1 MAMSSLPI
9 HRYPRPSKDNKFDSD
24 TFGDDFEWFDPWKD
38 TNSNTPGS
46 LRWINQPKQQ
56 QQSVE
61 EKVAPALQSPIY
73 GDKYRVKLDISDFD
87 PETIQTKLEGRLL
100 IIEAKKKHHH
110 HQSNS
115 ENVIERI
122 LYDLPEPVYEHAD
135 AEHLVSYVTLSN
147 TLIVE
152 IPLHNHEHKQRY
164 LQSTSTNTNDNTD
177 LLPYGQHRDQSFDYH
192 HFHTSAFTP
201 KVLDA
206 EGQKKK
212 LQMSLPMKNYH
223 PEQIKVSVKNNDL
236 IIQGKHISPGDRSLE
251 KSYFYKSITL
261 PPGTQI
267 DHLQSYLTQDGH
279 LQIEAPFTE
288 YLPKN

>member
-56 QQSVE
+56 SVE

-110 HQSNS
+110 QSNS

-147 TLIVE
+147 MLIVE

-164 LQSTSTNTNDNTD
+164 LQSTSTNTNDNSE

-212 LQMSLPMKNYH
+212 LQMSLPMKNCH